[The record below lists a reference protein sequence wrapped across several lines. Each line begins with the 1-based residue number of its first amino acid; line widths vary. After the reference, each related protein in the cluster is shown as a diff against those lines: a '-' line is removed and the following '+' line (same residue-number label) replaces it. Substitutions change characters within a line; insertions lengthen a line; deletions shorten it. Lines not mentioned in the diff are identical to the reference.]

1 LTKGLSSYVTDDDLD
16 ALAADH
22 VILAT
27 GAEPRLDGVQLS
39 HPGEPIRNLDHANV
53 VSSNDL
59 MSASGVQGTNALVVD
74 DVGHYE
80 GLACAERL
88 VQAGLGVT
96 FVTRLPAIA
105 AQMRSAL
112 MVDPALERLGNER
125 FHYHVGTRV
134 LAVDGQSA
142 SLQPVVGGQP
152 FRVNADLVVF
162 VSLNRP
168 RLDLLEA
175 VVARGIA
182 YSVVGDANTPR
193 FLGRAVAEGN
203 AAGRAVQ

>member
-1 LTKGLSSYVTDDDLD
+1 
-16 ALAADH
+16 
-22 VILAT
+22 
-27 GAEPRLDGVQLS
+27 
-39 HPGEPIRNLDHANV
+39 
-53 VSSNDL
+53 
-59 MSASGVQGTNALVVD
+59 
-74 DVGHYE
+74 
-80 GLACAERL
+80 
-88 VQAGLGVT
+88 
-96 FVTRLPAIA
+96 
-105 AQMRSAL
+105 
-112 MVDPALERLGNER
+112 
-125 FHYHVGTRV
+125 
-134 LAVDGQSA
+134 
-142 SLQPVVGGQP
+142 VVGGQP